1 MKNKI
6 QAIGLMCGTSV
17 DALDIAHVEISDG
30 KKIKMNLLNFKMVPI
45 PSELKNK
52 IMKSFEQNITSR
64 FLCSLN
70 FEIANFYANEV
81 NKFIKENKLNKEE
94 IKFISSHGQTIYHLI
109 DPNDTEAQSTLQL
122 GDISVIAKK
131 TKITTI
137 GDFRPADIAVGGQG
151 APLVP
156 KLDQI
161 LYKDKNKIRL
171 FQNIGGMSNVSVIG
185 DHPLAFDNGPG
196 NVLIDKCM
204 KYFYNQDYD
213 KDAKIALS
221 GKVNKE
227 ILEFLKNDPY
237 YEQKPPKSTG
247 REKYSDIYFK
257 QIIDKFNYVSP
268 KDIIS
273 TITFFTAYIIADS
286 YNKFIIKDD
295 KKYEVYVCGGGANNP
310 FIVKTLQKLLKP
322 IKVYD
327 FGKLGITSDS
337 KEAAQFALLGYL
349 TYTKQSGNLTS
360 STGAFEEVILGKIA
374 Y

>member
-1 MKNKI
+1 
-6 QAIGLMCGTSV
+6 MCGTSV
-17 DALDIAHVEISDG
+17 DALDIAHVQIKENT
-30 KKIKMNLLNFKMVPI
+30 KIKMNLLNFKMVPI
-45 PSELKNK
+45 PAELKAK
-52 IMKSFEQNITSR
+52 IMKSFEENITSR

-70 FEIANFYANEV
+70 FEIANFYAEQV
-81 NKFIKENKLNKEE
+81 NKFITENNLNKDD
-94 IKFISSHGQTIYHLI
+94 IKFIASHGQTIYHLI
-109 DPNDTEAQSTLQL
+109 DPSNSEAKSTLQL

-131 TKITTI
+131 TQITTI
-137 GDFRPADIAVGGQG
+137 GDFRPADMAVGGQG

-161 LYKDKNKIRL
+161 LYKDKNKVRL

-185 DHPLAFDNGPG
+185 EKELAFDNGPG

-204 KYFYNQDYD
+204 KHFYNLDYD
-213 KDAKIALS
+213 KDAKVALS
-221 GKVNKE
+221 GKVNNE
-227 ILEFLKNDPY
+227 LLEYLKNDPY

-247 REKYSDIYFK
+247 REKYSDSYFNTL
-257 QIIDKFNYVSP
+257 INKFNYISP
-268 KDIIS
+268 NDITT
-273 TITFFTAYIIADS
+273 TITFFTAYIIAES
-286 YNKFIIKDD
+286 YKKFIIEEN

-310 FIVKTLQKLLKP
+310 FIVRSLQKLLKP

-349 TYTKQSGNLTS
+349 TYTRRNGNLKS
-360 STGAFEEVILGKIA
+360 STGADKEVILGKIA